1 MSKLDKNE
9 QLKVCFTCSSGG
21 HLAQM
26 KQLFSFNKKYTTF
39 LVTEQND
46 TTKTMNKTIKTY
58 YLKQQERKNISI
70 FYKLIINFMKS
81 LSIILKEKPNVIIS
95 TGAGATIPL
104 MMLGKLFGSKI
115 IFIESFAK
123 INTPTIT
130 GRIIYRIADQ
140 FYIQWPEL
148 KKHYPK
154 ALYRGKLY

>member
-1 MSKLDKNE
+1 MNLKKNE
-9 QLKVCFTCSSGG
+9 LLKVCFACSSGG

-26 KQLFSFNKKYTTF
+26 KQLFSFNEKYMTF
-39 LVTEQND
+39 LVTEQNE
-46 TTKTMNKTIKTY
+46 TTATMNKTLKTF

-70 FYKLIINFMKS
+70 FYKLLLNVLKS
-81 LSIILKEKPNVIIS
+81 LSILLKEKPNVIIS

-104 MMLGKLFGSKI
+104 LMLGKLFGAKI

-130 GRIIYRIADQ
+130 GRIIYRFADQ

-148 KKHYPK
+148 KKYYPN